1 MARSSAAFR
10 WVELTVVVV
19 ALASCGAQQGLLR
32 PERLDVE
39 ANCPHLM
46 VDAVD
51 QFGGASGARPPSDL
65 VFLFSN
71 RSRTDTLQI
80 DVAHMVLRDSGEDL
94 PIWSSCS
101 VIDVRPL
108 EVRQCRVFW
117 SKGTQRF
124 LSPGAVFRF
133 PVQCDEAMDTVRC
146 TWR

>member
-1 MARSSAAFR
+1 MVLPLLLSAC
-10 WVELTVVVV
+10 
-19 ALASCGAQQGLLR
+19 ASADRGLLR

-39 ANCPHLM
+39 ARCSALM

-51 QFGGASGARPPSDL
+51 QFGGTHGARPPGDL
-65 VFLFSN
+65 VLLLSN
-71 RSRTDTLQI
+71 RSRTDTLQV
-80 DVAHMVLRDSGEDL
+80 DVAHMALRDSGEEL
-94 PIWSSCS
+94 PVWSSCT
-101 VIDVRPL
+101 VIDVLPL

-133 PVQCDEAMDTVRC
+133 PVRCGAAVDSVRC